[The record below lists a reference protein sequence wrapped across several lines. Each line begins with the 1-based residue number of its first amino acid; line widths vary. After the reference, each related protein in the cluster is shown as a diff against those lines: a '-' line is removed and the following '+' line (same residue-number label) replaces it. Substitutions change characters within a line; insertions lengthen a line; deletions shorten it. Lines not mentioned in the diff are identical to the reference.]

1 MAFILFLLANA
12 LLFIRP
18 AELFPDLGNVQIYLL
33 CIVGAIACAIPRL
46 HNQMRLVTLVQQPI
60 NLCVIGVTVAVV
72 LSHLSSGD
80 AASATKGLNLMGR
93 VLVYYLLL
101 VALVTTPQKLKAL
114 LVTTAVCATLMTSV
128 SIVDFYEFVAEW
140 SGRSDLAEVKTRETH
155 LPEGAPKLLRHCVER
170 YGENLEGEDQWAF
183 RMSGLGI
190 FHDPN
195 DLALLIVMSIVI
207 SVYFLSNRAAGAV
220 RFVWIVPIGI
230 MSWALLLT
238 QSRGGIL
245 CAGVALMAWLATR
258 YGGKVAIAIGAMC
271 AMALPV
277 ALGRAGSISL
287 GSGTGQQRI
296 QLWSDGLAQLK
307 SFKFFFG
314 IGEGMYPEVAGL
326 VAHNSYVHAFVE
338 LGFFGGTLFFGCF
351 FLPALALFRMQRS
364 GFRIQHPDLKRMQPY
379 IAAIL
384 GGWCMGMSA
393 LSRCYVPPTYM
404 VCGVAAAWLNLV
416 GFHRP
421 LPRPVLTFNR
431 TTAQWLVSASVCLL
445 IGCFLVVKLFARWS

>member
-1 MAFILFLLANA
+1 MY
-12 LLFIRP
+12 R
-18 AELFPDLGNVQIYLL
+18 IYLF
-33 CIVGAIACAIPRL
+33 CIVGAMFCAVPRL
-46 HNQMRLVTLVQQPI
+46 HNQVRLTTLLQQPI
-60 NLCVIGVTVAVV
+60 NLCVIGVTIAVV
-72 LSHLSSGD
+72 LSHLSSGAVTP
-80 AASATKGLNLMGR
+80 AAKGLNMMAR

-101 VALVTTPQKLKAL
+101 VAVVNTPQKLKAF
-114 LVTTAVCATLMTSV
+114 LMTSAICASLMAIC
-128 SIVDFYEFVAEW
+128 SIVDYYEFVEEW
-140 SGRSDLAEVKTRETH
+140 SGRSDLAEIKTLEAH
-155 LPEGAPKLLRHCVER
+155 LPEGALRKLRHCPER
-170 YGENLEGEDQWAF
+170 FGENLEGEEEWTF
-183 RMSGLGI
+183 RMCGFGI

-195 DLALLIVMSIVI
+195 DMALLVVMTAILGM
-207 SVYFLSNRAAGAV
+207 YFLTDRAAGAI
-220 RFVWIVPIGI
+220 RFVWIVPIGF
-230 MSWALLLT
+230 MLWALLLT

-258 YGGKVAIAIGAMC
+258 YGGKVAIAIGVMC

-351 FLPALALFRMQRS
+351 FLPALALFRMQRM
-364 GFRIQHPDLKRMQPY
+364 GFRIQHPELHRMRPF

-404 VCGVAAAWLNLV
+404 VCGVAAVWLNLV
-416 GFHRP
+416 GFHRTFP
-421 LPRPVLTFNR
+421 KPVLTFNR
-431 TTAQWLVSASVCLL
+431 ITAQWLVSASVCLL
-445 IGCFLVVKLFARWS
+445 IGCFVVVKLLARWS